1 MVKLKC
7 APEYVCDVE
16 ELAPS
21 DVQRLKLLEAAGGL
35 LDGPAQEN
43 VDEIEV
49 IDQLDA
55 AGAAS
60 EEDEDKDAN

>member
-35 LDGPAQEN
+35 VDGPTQEKQ
-43 VDEIEV
+43 DDIEF
-49 IDQLDA
+49 IDHLDA

-60 EEDEDKDAN
+60 GEDEDKDAQ

>member
-1 MVKLKC
+1 M
-7 APEYVCDVE
+7 
-16 ELAPS
+16 
-21 DVQRLKLLEAAGGL
+21 QRLKLLEAAGGL

-43 VDEIEV
+43 VDDIEV